1 MKEFAVVLVSGG
13 IDSCVTASIANKDCE
28 LAFLHINY
36 GQRTEQKELDSFN
49 KIANFYGVKHK
60 LICDFRWLREIGGS
74 SLTNLKMEIPIG
86 QTHRSAPTVFVGAGL
101 APAQESRATARVAPT
116 NNMRETVVP
125 TTYVPFRNA
134 NLLGAGVSWAEVIG
148 AKKIFIG
155 AVDQDAPGY
164 PDTRPEFIK
173 AFNEVIK
180 LGTKPDTHI
189 EVLVPIIDM
198 QKYEVVKLGVELG
211 APFHLTWSCYKNN
224 EQACGECESCE
235 RRQSAFELAGIK
247 DPIKYINHR

>member
-1 MKEFAVVLVSGG
+1 MRDLAVVLVSGG
-13 IDSCVTASIANKDCE
+13 IDSSVTAGIANKDYE

-49 KIANFYGVKHK
+49 KIADFYDVKHK
-60 LICDFRWLREIGGS
+60 LICDFRWLGKMGGS
-74 SLTNLKMEIPIG
+74 SLTDSKIEVPVG
-86 QTHRSAPTVFVGAGL
+86 QTHGSA
-101 APAQESRATARVAPT
+101 
-116 NNMRETVVP
+116 P

-148 AKKIFIG
+148 ATKIFIG
-155 AVDQDAPGY
+155 AVAQDAPGY

-189 EVLVPIIDM
+189 EVLAPIIDM
-198 QKYEVVKLGVELG
+198 QKYEVVKLGVKLG

-224 EQACGECESCE
+224 ERACGECESCK
-235 RRQSAFELAGIK
+235 RRQDAFKLAGIN
-247 DPIKYINHR
+247 DPINYE